1 MKRPL
6 VEGSRPRRWLK
17 RQVDEGD
24 VSRVLA
30 KLNYRCESLVFIKYF
45 IYIYIY
51 IFHLMVI
58 FDRVEL
64 MVFVIR
70 SD

>member
-1 MKRPL
+1 MKEMCH
-6 VEGSRPRRWLK
+6 VFS
-17 RQVDEGD
+17 
-24 VSRVLA
+24 